1 MGSLAPYTAL
11 HPSLEW
17 KFPRPFV
24 LPFRVGL
31 IVSLI
36 GTLGGGAETIFGSS
50 EKSHV
55 HGPLGAFGLLIGLES
70 MTSCLWTAPPVKD
83 AKWPF
88 HYAPVQRST
97 NLPSTQA
104 SLQGSHPDYA
114 LLCLNRSSSWLCVLQ
129 HLTQIPRSADRNM
142 LSFDAVA
149 RTGNDPDLVS
159 KSVEERGVGP
169 WASTW
174 PLRAPAWNDSLVWKP
189 ASDW

>member
-1 MGSLAPYTAL
+1 MMAFLPCLSNNWLVGSGRLHLHGSCSGIFASSGALEIGWLPSDSRNFPHMGSLAPFTAL
-11 HPSLEW
+11 HLSLEW

-50 EKSHV
+50 EKSRV

-70 MTSCLWTAPPVKD
+70 MTSYLRTAPPVKD

-88 HYAPVQRST
+88 HYAPVQRNT

-114 LLCLNRSSSWLCVLQ
+114 RKLLQ
-129 HLTQIPRSADRNM
+129 HI
-142 LSFDAVA
+142 LSFSPLPIDVYAVA
-149 RTGNDPDLVS
+149 QY
-159 KSVEERGVGP
+159 SV
-169 WASTW
+169 
-174 PLRAPAWNDSLVWKP
+174 
-189 ASDW
+189 